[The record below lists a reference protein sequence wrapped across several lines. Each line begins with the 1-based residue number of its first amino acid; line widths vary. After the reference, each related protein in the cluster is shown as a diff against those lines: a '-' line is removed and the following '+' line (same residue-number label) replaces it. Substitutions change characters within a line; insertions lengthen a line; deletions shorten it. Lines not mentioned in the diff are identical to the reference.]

1 MTRAAP
7 KDEGQEGRRL
17 VAAAYAG
24 SWRTKKE
31 SRQSARKRADEW
43 LNGVPDD
50 SEAEEID
57 RGIRR
62 VVTEAIV
69 IYWPA
74 LDYTYAAKVIRDLCR
89 GTCAVSDGWRG
100 RLEALAGCG
109 QPVDNSGGA
118 E

>member
-1 MTRAAP
+1 LTRAAP
-7 KDEGQEGRRL
+7 KDNGQEGRRL

-24 SWRTKKE
+24 GWRTKE
-31 SRQSARKRADEW
+31 SSRQSAWKRVDEW
-43 LNGVPDD
+43 LSGTIEG

-62 VVTEAIV
+62 VVVEAIV

-89 GTCAVSDGWRG
+89 GTCAVSDGWRV
-100 RLEALAGCG
+100 RLETLAG
-109 QPVDNSGGA
+109 GA
-118 E
+118 S

>member
-1 MTRAAP
+1 MRKIP

-24 SWRTKKE
+24 SWRTKEE
-31 SRQSARKRADEW
+31 SRRGARKRADEW
-43 LNGVPDD
+43 LNGAADE

-62 VVTEAIV
+62 VVVEAIV

-109 QPVDNSGGA
+109 QPMDNSRGA
-118 E
+118 S